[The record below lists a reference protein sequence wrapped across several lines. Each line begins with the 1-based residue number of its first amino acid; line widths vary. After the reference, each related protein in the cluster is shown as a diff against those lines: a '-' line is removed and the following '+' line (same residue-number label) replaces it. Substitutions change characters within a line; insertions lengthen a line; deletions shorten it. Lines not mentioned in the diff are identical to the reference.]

1 MLARLLR
8 GLGLMAYAL
17 FIVLVFGLAA
27 YTSFSLFV
35 RSGVT
40 TVPSVI
46 GLTRDDA
53 ANLLTDQGLR
63 LRLADEDGR
72 YDDKVPAGRVARQN
86 RDPRT
91 LVKRGSSVAV
101 VLSKGP
107 RRVEVPDLTGKP
119 LPAAQ
124 AAISG
129 SGLGLGRIL
138 GAFAAHRE
146 PPGSVLEQD
155 PDPGSS
161 VSPATGVDLLLAMAT
176 PGERYVMPDLVYRS
190 YDQVRPYFERLGFKL
205 GSVKFERYEG
215 VAAGVILR
223 QFPLPGHPL
232 TRDDAVSLVV
242 ATADMPEAV
251 EAPQPARGIP

>member
-8 GLGLMAYAL
+8 GLGLLAYAL
-17 FIVLVFGLAA
+17 LLVLVFGLAA

-40 TVPSVI
+40 TVPSVT
-46 GLTRDDA
+46 GLARAEA
-53 ANLLTDQGLR
+53 ANVLADQGLA
-63 LRLADEDGR
+63 LRSAEGGGR
-72 YDDKVPAGRVARQN
+72 YDDKVPAGRVARQTP
-86 RDPRT
+86 DAGT
-91 LVKRGSSVAV
+91 YVKRGRPVTL

-124 AAISG
+124 ATISG

-138 GAFAAHRE
+138 GAFATHRE
-146 PPGSVLEQD
+146 PPGSVLGQD
-155 PDPGSS
+155 PDPGAS
-161 VSPATGVDLLLAMAT
+161 VAPTTGVDLLLAMAT
-176 PGERYVMPDLVYRS
+176 PGERYVMPDLVYRG
-190 YDQVRPYFERLGFKL
+190 YEQVRPYFEQSGFKF

-215 VAAGVILR
+215 VASGVILR

-242 ATADMPEAV
+242 ATAETADLAESFP
-251 EAPQPARGIP
+251 